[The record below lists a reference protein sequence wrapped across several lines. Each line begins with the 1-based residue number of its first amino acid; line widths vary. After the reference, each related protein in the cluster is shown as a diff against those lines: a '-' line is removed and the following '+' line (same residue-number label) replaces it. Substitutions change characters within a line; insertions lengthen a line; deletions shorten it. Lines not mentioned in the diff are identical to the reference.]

1 MLATPLQLA
10 VMTSRLVNG
19 GIAVKPHLTRDRI
32 IERRAELRRADEFPS
47 MNIPRRDLQIVLRG
61 MDQVVNTERGTGYRS
76 RITEPGMSMGGK
88 SGTAQ
93 VRRISMQERLTG
105 RRRQEDLPW
114 EYRHHALFVAY
125 APTDQP
131 RYACAVIV
139 EHGIGGSATAAPICK
154 EVLTEAQRRLRQRP
168 ATPQRVAER

>member
-1 MLATPLQLA
+1 MSGVEMRAWVVLGVCATRWKTAPQAPGLA
-10 VMTSRLVNG
+10 
-19 GIAVKPHLTRDRI
+19 
-32 IERRAELRRADEFPS
+32 RARVP
-47 MNIPRRDLQIVLRG
+47 
-61 MDQVVNTERGTGYRS
+61 GYHV
-76 RITEPGMSMGGK
+76 GGK

-125 APTDQP
+125 APIDQP
-131 RYACAVIV
+131 RYACAVVV

-168 ATPQRVAER
+168 VTPQRVAER